1 MWGIGKTRSQ
11 LGKWIDQKG
20 LEQQDLAKDAN
31 VSKNTVTKA
40 CSDKDYIP
48 RQDVMK
54 KLLKAIH
61 KVDPQAKMSDF
72 WDM

>member
-1 MWGIGKTRSQ
+1 MWGISKPRSQ

-54 KLLKAIH
+54 KLLKAIR

>member
-1 MWGIGKTRSQ
+1 MWGISKPRSQ

-54 KLLKAIH
+54 KLLKAIR

-72 WDM
+72 

>member
-1 MWGIGKTRSQ
+1 MWGKSKPRSK
-11 LGKWIDQKG
+11 LGKWMDQNG
-20 LEQQDLAKDAN
+20 LEQQDLAKNAD

-54 KLLKAIH
+54 KLLRAIRE
-61 KVDPQAKMSDF
+61 VDPTLKMSNF

>member
-1 MWGIGKTRSQ
+1 MWGIGKSKSK
-11 LGKWIDQKG
+11 LGRWMDKKG
-20 LEQQDLAKDAN
+20 LAQKDLAKEAK

-40 CSDKDYIP
+40 CTDKEYIP

-54 KLLKAIH
+54 KLLEAIR
-61 KVDPQAKMSDF
+61 KVDPNAKMSDF

>member
-1 MWGIGKTRSQ
+1 MWGIGKSRSN
-11 LGKWIDQKG
+11 LGKWLDQKG
-20 LEQQDLAKDAN
+20 LGQQDLAKDAN

-54 KLLKAIH
+54 KLLKAIR

>member
-1 MWGIGKTRSQ
+1 MWGIGKPRSQ

-54 KLLKAIH
+54 KLLKAIR